1 LRKKPLLFLVGEQ
14 RRDIIPS
21 TLMSG
26 DLPKTERICVEEGEV
41 YRTIVRERFE
51 HDFKGKIEQA
61 ENEGRKVVVVVVF
74 SPQGCEAMLRCLGF
88 IDSEK
93 KLTVVEEEKWRSGPT
108 RSRTQYVIATIGPTT
123 RDYLK
128 RTFDFDADVC
138 AAKPSPEGVAN
149 GIWEFLGR
157 QQILPS

>member
-1 LRKKPLLFLVGEQ
+1 LRKKPLLFLVGEK
-14 RRDIIPS
+14 RRDAIPS

-26 DLPKTERICVEEGEV
+26 DLPETEKIGVEESEV
-41 YRTIVRERFE
+41 YKTVVRERFE

-61 ENEGRKVVVVVVF
+61 EKDGRKVVVVVVF

-88 IDSEK
+88 IDCEK
-93 KLTVVEEEKWRSGPT
+93 KLTVVEKKKWRSGPT
-108 RSRTQYVIATIGPTT
+108 GSRKQYVIATIGPTT

-138 AAKPSPEGVAN
+138 AAKPSPDGVAN
-149 GIWEFLGR
+149 GIWEFLRR
-157 QQILPS
+157 QQILAP